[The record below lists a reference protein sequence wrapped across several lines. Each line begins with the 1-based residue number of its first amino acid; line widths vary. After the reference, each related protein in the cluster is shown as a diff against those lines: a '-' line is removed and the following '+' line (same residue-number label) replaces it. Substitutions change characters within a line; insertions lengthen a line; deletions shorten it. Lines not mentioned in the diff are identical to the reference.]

1 MFDKGK
7 LKVISVRGETDF
19 SRASLNDSLS
29 AVDYDQENKF
39 FYITIDKVLFTNPVS
54 TIRTVLDAH
63 GYTTNLE
70 NILSCLDS
78 FVFAAHAR
86 LPSGDAAGEGVA
98 RVNDYLPCVR
108 FELPQRNKV
117 GSLLQSFY
125 DEIARFEARVGDDKA
140 LPWSPDPDV
149 HRLKTLRAELEE
161 LKEENR
167 ELQEQVSV
175 LTRQLSREQKS
186 LRSAS
191 KALDSQR
198 MLPDNAKIGR
208 VDKVDLKRR
217 RVQVKC
223 QRQVIDIPT
232 HMLDRVP
239 EYQARCL
246 ITMDESGDTPT
257 GVVFFGGE
265 ELADLENRTAELLY
279 VDGDSFK
286 ARDSHRNEFQIK
298 AVNELEAATI
308 ASLRRGMQVV
318 LSLADGFVVRFAV
331 LGATLA
337 GEFIHRVEEQ
347 FIVRDIARNQ
357 LVRVAAAESA
367 KPNTRGR

>member
-1 MFDKGK
+1 VFDKGK
-7 LKVISVRGETDF
+7 LKVFADKGETDL
-19 SRASLNDSLS
+19 SRASLNGSLS
-29 AVDYDQENKF
+29 AVDYDHENKF
-39 FYITIDKVLFTNPVS
+39 FYITIDKVMFTDPVS

-63 GYTTNLE
+63 GYIANLE

-86 LPSGDAAGEGVA
+86 VPSGDAAEKGVT
-98 RVNDYLPCVR
+98 RIGDYLPCLR
-108 FELPQRNKV
+108 FELPQRNRV

-125 DEIARFEARVGDDKA
+125 DEIARFEARVGDDRTA
-140 LPWSPDPDV
+140 PWSPDPDLG
-149 HRLKTLRAELEE
+149 RLKNLKAELAE
-161 LKEENR
+161 LRDENR
-167 ELQEQVSV
+167 ELQEQVSL

-186 LRSAS
+186 LSRAS

-198 MLPDNAKIGR
+198 MLPDNARIGR
-208 VDKVDLKRR
+208 VEKVDLKRR
-217 RVQVKC
+217 QVQVKC

-246 ITMDESGDTPT
+246 VTLDAAGDAPT
-257 GVVFFGGE
+257 GVVFFGDE
-265 ELADLENRTAELLY
+265 QLADLENRTAELLY

-286 ARDSHRNEFQIK
+286 ARDSHRNEFQIR

-308 ASLRRGMQVV
+308 AGLRRGMQVV

-331 LGATLA
+331 LGTTLA
-337 GEFIHRVEEQ
+337 GEFIHRIEER
-347 FIVRDIARNQ
+347 FIVHDIARNQ
-357 LVRVAAAESA
+357 LVRVTAAGTEKQKSGD
-367 KPNTRGR
+367 R

>member
-7 LKVISVRGETDF
+7 MKVISVRGETDF

-29 AVDYDQENKF
+29 AVDFDQENKF
-39 FYITIDKVLFTNPVS
+39 FYVTIDKVLFTDPVS
-54 TIRTVLDAH
+54 TIKNVLDAH
-63 GYTTNLE
+63 GYTANLE

-86 LPSGDAAGEGVA
+86 VPSADADGEGVA
-98 RVNDYLPCVR
+98 RVNDYLPCLR

-125 DEIARFEARVGDDKA
+125 DEIARFEARLGDDKA
-140 LPWSPDPDV
+140 IPWTPDPDL
-149 HRLKTLRAELEE
+149 HRLRALKAELEE

-167 ELQEQVSV
+167 DLQEQVSV

-186 LRSAS
+186 LSRAS
-191 KALDSQR
+191 RALDSQR
-198 MLPDNAKIGR
+198 MLPDNARIGR

-217 RVQVKC
+217 KVLVKC
-223 QRQVIDIPT
+223 QRQVIEIPT

-246 ITMDESGDTPT
+246 VTVDDSGSLPT

-279 VDGDSFK
+279 VDGDCFK

-308 ASLRRGMQVV
+308 GNLRRGMRVV

-337 GEFIHRVEEQ
+337 GDFIHRVEEQ
-347 FIVRDIARNQ
+347 FIVHDIARNQ
-357 LVRVAAAESA
+357 LVRVAAADEQT
-367 KPNTRGR
+367 PRDR

>member
-7 LKVISVRGETDF
+7 LKVISARGETDF

-29 AVDYDQENKF
+29 AVDFDKENKF
-39 FYITIDKVLFTNPVS
+39 FYITIDKVLFADPVS

-63 GYTTNLE
+63 GYTANLE

-86 LPSGDAAGEGVA
+86 LPSGDASGEGVA

-108 FELPQRNKV
+108 FELPQRNKI
-117 GSLLQSFY
+117 GPLLQSFY
-125 DEIARFEARVGDDKA
+125 DEIARFEEGIDSDKA
-140 LPWSPDPDV
+140 APWSQDPDV
-149 HRLKTLRAELEE
+149 YRLKALKAELEE
-161 LKEENR
+161 LKAEQR

-175 LTRQLSREQKS
+175 LTQQLSREQKS
-186 LRSAS
+186 LSRAS
-191 KALDSQR
+191 KALDSQGL
-198 MLPDNAKIGR
+198 LPDNAKIGR
-208 VDKVDLKRR
+208 VEKIELKRR

-223 QRQVIDIPT
+223 QRQVIELPT

-246 ITMDESGDTPT
+246 IALDETGEKPT
-257 GVVFFGGE
+257 GVVFFGNE
-265 ELADLENRTAELLY
+265 QLADLENRTAELLY

-308 ASLRRGMQVV
+308 ATLRRGTQVV
-318 LSLADGFVVRFAV
+318 LSLADGFVVRFAL

-337 GEFIHRVEEQ
+337 GNFVHRVEEQ
-347 FIVRDIARNQ
+347 FIVHDIARNQ
-357 LVRVAAAESA
+357 LVRVAETDKQTS
-367 KPNTRGR
+367 RSQ